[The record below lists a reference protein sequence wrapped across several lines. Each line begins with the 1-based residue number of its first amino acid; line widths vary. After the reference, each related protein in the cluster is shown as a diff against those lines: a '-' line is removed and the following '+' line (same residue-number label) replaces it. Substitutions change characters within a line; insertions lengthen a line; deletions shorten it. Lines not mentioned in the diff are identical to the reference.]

1 MDGIEGVYDEEW
13 LLGDRDSSVL
23 FFVSTSYLSS
33 LGDAVLTEAPRPCSR
48 IAERMYGAD
57 EFDILSVFAFGMFVY
72 ISIRLCYAR
81 PSTAP
86 VIVTAEPVSV
96 VEQKV

>member
-23 FFVSTSYLSS
+23 FFISTSYLSS

-57 EFDILSVFAFGMFVY
+57 EFDILSVFAFGMFASWKLTASGHRA
-72 ISIRLCYAR
+72 IENAR
-81 PSTAP
+81 SY
-86 VIVTAEPVSV
+86 VLGFF
-96 VEQKV
+96 K